1 MSWSRRHLLLAAAPA
16 LASLAGCGF
25 QLRRSPQLQL
35 SSIALTGFAPRSP
48 LADALKAALLHSVRV
63 EADPSKAEL
72 VLQALIDTRERRAV
86 ALTAAAQV
94 REMQLLLRLRYRTH
108 TPAGREVTA
117 PVELALA
124 RDMSYNESQALA
136 KQYEEED
143 IYREMQ
149 ADVVSQVLRRLST
162 IKL

>member
-1 MSWSRRHLLLAAAPA
+1 MSSSRRRLLLAAAPVLLGVTA
-16 LASLAGCGF
+16 CGF
-25 QLRRSPQLQL
+25 QLRRAPPLQV

-48 LADALKAALLHSVRV
+48 LADALKMALEHSVRV
-63 EADPSKAEL
+63 EPDPSKAEL
-72 VLQALIDTRERRAV
+72 VLQALTDTRERRVV

-94 REMQLLLRLRYRTH
+94 REMQLVLRLRYRTH
-108 TPAGREVTA
+108 TPAGREVTV

-143 IYREMQ
+143 IFREMQ
-149 ADVVSQVLRRLST
+149 TDVISQVLRRLST